1 MTDLQNFLDQ
11 PVKNDMGSYDNIRRF
26 ETVQGNDWLF
36 TRLSLVQRTL

>member
-11 PVKNDMGSYDNIRRF
+11 PVKNDMGWYDNIRRF

-36 TRLSLVQRTL
+36 TRFSLVQRTL